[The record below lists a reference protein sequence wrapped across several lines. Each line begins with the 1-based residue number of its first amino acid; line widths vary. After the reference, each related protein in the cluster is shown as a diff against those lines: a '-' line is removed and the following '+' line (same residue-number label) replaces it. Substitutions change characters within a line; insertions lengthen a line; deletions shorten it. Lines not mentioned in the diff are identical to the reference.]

1 MFWPESAY
9 GPTNQCIGLADILRD
24 RGHRI
29 VFAAESSWAG
39 KLAPLGFVEE
49 LVDLAEPT
57 MPPRDAVEEER
68 GDSAV
73 AEPTMPARD
82 AVEEER
88 GDSAVAEPA
97 GEPPAGAGDDGDA
110 GQFWTDFIAETAPE
124 FRKPTVDQLATFI
137 QPTYQALI
145 DGARYCEP
153 RLREIIAT
161 HRPDVIVEDNVVL
174 FPALVTAGRPFVRIV
189 SCSPLEVSGPGVP
202 PPFSGLP
209 SDDDSQWAAYRAEFD
224 RTHRAM
230 WSDFNDWVVSQG
242 ADPLP
247 ELEFMPRENT
257 ANLYVYPA
265 EADYRDRRPLDGS
278 WTRMDS
284 SVRQTDDEY
293 PLPAVVADRPADSAL
308 IYLSLGS
315 LGGADVELM
324 QRLVDVLGTTR
335 HRFIVSKGPQADRIT
350 LAANMTGAQMLP
362 QTTVIPQVDLVI
374 SHGGNN
380 TVTETLHFGKPL
392 IVLPLFWDQYE
403 NAQRIDELGFGVR
416 LDTYGFADH
425 ELTGAVERLLADTEL
440 RARLDEMGAAI
451 RARDGLRIGADVIE
465 RVGRRAA
472 GD

>member
-1 MFWPESAY
+1 MTTASQKPLTIMFWPESAY
-9 GPTNQCIGLADILRD
+9 GPTNQCIGLASILRD

-39 KLAPLGFVEE
+39 RIAPFGFVEE
-49 LVDLAEPT
+49 LVDLAAP
-57 MPPRDAVEEER
+57 
-68 GDSAV
+68 
-73 AEPTMPARD
+73 AEGAAD
-82 AVEEER
+82 E
-88 GDSAVAEPA
+88 D
-97 GEPPAGAGDDGDA
+97 AGA
-110 GQFWTDFIAETAPE
+110 FWTQFIAETAPE
-124 FRKPTVDQLATFI
+124 FRKPTVEQLSTFI
-137 QPTYQALI
+137 QPTYKALI

-153 RLREIIAT
+153 RLRDIIAE

-174 FPALVTAGRPFVRIV
+174 FPALVTAGVPFVRVV
-189 SCSPLEVSGPGVP
+189 SCSPLEIPGPDVP

-209 SDDDSQWAAYRAEFD
+209 SADRSAWDAYRAEFD

-230 WSDFNDWVVSQG
+230 WADFDAWVQDRG
-242 ADPLP
+242 TAPLP
-247 ELEFMPRENT
+247 DLEFMPRDNA

-265 EADYRDRRPLDGS
+265 EADYVERRPLDAT

-284 SVRQTDDEY
+284 SVRETDDAY
-293 PLPAVVADRPADSAL
+293 PLPAAVADRPADSAL

-324 QRLVDVLGTTR
+324 RRLVDVLGTTR

-350 LAANMTGAQMLP
+350 LADNMVGEQMLP
-362 QTTVIPQVDLVI
+362 QTKVIPQVDLVI

-416 LDTYGFADH
+416 LDTYRFTDG
-425 ELTGAVERLLADTEL
+425 ELTAAVDRLLADTALRERLAEL
-440 RARLDEMGAAI
+440 GTAI
-451 RARDGLRIGADVIE
+451 RARDGLRVGADVIE
-465 RVGRRAA
+465 RAGRAEA
-472 GD
+472 G